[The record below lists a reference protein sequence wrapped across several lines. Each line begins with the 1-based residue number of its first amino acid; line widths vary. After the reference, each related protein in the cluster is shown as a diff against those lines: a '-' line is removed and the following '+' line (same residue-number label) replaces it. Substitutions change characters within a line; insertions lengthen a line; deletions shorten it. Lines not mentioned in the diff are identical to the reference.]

1 MSGTKAGGLKASQ
14 TNKRKYGDN
23 WYERIGS
30 IGGKANV
37 PKGFALMSK
46 AKRIEA
52 GRKGG
57 TISKRGKIVK
67 KG

>member
-1 MSGTKAGGLKASQ
+1 MAGTKAGGLKSSQ

-30 IGGKANV
+30 IGGKAHV

-46 AKRIEA
+46 DKRIEA

-57 TISKRGKIVK
+57 AISKRGKIV
-67 KG
+67 